1 MWPDTLNTWQK
12 KRIRRIRGL
21 TAKSWQLGFN
31 NSAVPNGWNAVWN
44 GSVVEIGLEISPA
57 QSPLIWC
64 YPLRSSFSYK
74 YPGRQSLHREH
85 RKQSKICELRLC
97 LWGGSSL
104 DGSSQG
110 DRWRS
115 SGSRSHNL
123 RGEEIRLIGVKASR
137 QQAVILLPGG
147 TSLASRSSRL
157 LPAVSVSIRDWLPNP
172 KRE

>member
-1 MWPDTLNTWQK
+1 M
-12 KRIRRIRGL
+12 
-21 TAKSWQLGFN
+21 
-31 NSAVPNGWNAVWN
+31 AVPNGQLAVWN
-44 GSVVEIGLEISPA
+44 GHTVEIGLEISPA

-64 YPLRSSFSYK
+64 YPLRFSFSYK
-74 YPGRQSLHREH
+74 YPGRQSFHRRE
-85 RKQSKICELRLC
+85 KKNTQKLSKICELRLC

-157 LPAVSVSIRDWLPNP
+157 LPAVSVSIGDWLPNP